1 MNTHTPGPWKIYE
14 TYSHSLNG
22 KKYRF
27 LHIEDSFHVPIA
39 DVDTWLKPSL
49 AKECEANAALIAAAP
64 AMLEALNS
72 AVDEL
77 NIDGTYSATELMAT
91 IETVRANLR
100 EALRLA
106 EGMG

>member
-27 LHIEDSFHVPIA
+27 LHIEDFSHVPIA

-64 AMLEALNS
+64 VMLEALKLC
-72 AVDEL
+72 V
-77 NIDGTYSATELMAT
+77 
-91 IETVRANLR
+91 
-100 EALRLA
+100 EALEFIPCRARNKAEEAIRLA
-106 EGMG
+106 EGR

>member
-1 MNTHTPGPWKIYE
+1 MSTHTPGPWEARYHLLLEEKRKLASLE
-14 TYSHSLNG
+14 TLTEKQKLNLVQINNDLD
-22 KKYRF
+22 RWHT
-27 LHIEDSFHVPIA
+27 LRE
-39 DVDTWLKPSL
+39 
-49 AKECEANAALIAAAP
+49 AAP

-100 EALRLA
+100 EAIRLA
-106 EGMG
+106 EGEGVV